1 MISAAGEIVRVRKV
15 GMGSCC
21 RVFVLNSKSRTRSH
35 RTNQSIARSNFI
47 SLYRYC
53 PFLYPDT
60 SFVFLIPHHLAKVFE
75 TGTSALESFN
85 EIDFTPERT
94 TKVPASEEIVLGMLD
109 DVLLTVSHVLFLESP
124 SFAKC
129 EVLEAAATLLGTSI
143 SGRIV
148 CCNSASIPFPIFLQ
162 LQLPRIYYYFIVVKH
177 TNSCTNWIANIRIR
191 YVIYNYG
198 SYFCLEIF

>member
-1 MISAAGEIVRVRKV
+1 VFLPLIQNRKLARTEQISLLRDP
-15 GMGSCC
+15 
-21 RVFVLNSKSRTRSH
+21 
-35 RTNQSIARSNFI
+35 NFI

-94 TKVPASEEIVLGMLD
+94 TKVPASEEIVLGMPD

-162 LQLPRIYYYFIVVKH
+162 LQLPRIYYYFIVVGVH
-177 TNSCTNWIANIRIR
+177 IQS
-191 YVIYNYG
+191 VM
-198 SYFCLEIF
+198 FD